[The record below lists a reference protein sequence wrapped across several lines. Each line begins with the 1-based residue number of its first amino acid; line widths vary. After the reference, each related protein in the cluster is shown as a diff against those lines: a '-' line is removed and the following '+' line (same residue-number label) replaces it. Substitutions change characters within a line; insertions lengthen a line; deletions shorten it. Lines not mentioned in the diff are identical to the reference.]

1 MVDPQ
6 FSRPSRTCQ
15 PCEARNTRHAIETSH
30 TLQDGVARGLERM
43 CGGWLPA
50 AACWLPAAT
59 LVGLLAAA
67 ACPGGACRVPGL
79 EHDILAA
86 LHAARRPWL
95 DALLVPASWL
105 GSIAVLLPA
114 AFALWLWRRHR
125 AAARVALFPL
135 LAVGGAWL
143 FVHSAK
149 LLVARPRPDLF
160 APLVA
165 MPQDLSFPSAH
176 AAQAGAFAIAVVLI
190 SSRQR
195 AWSVIAAAS
204 LLVATVALSRL
215 YLQVHYP
222 SDVLAG
228 LIVGAGWT
236 AGLWLLLGRTR

>member
-1 MVDPQ
+1 MR
-6 FSRPSRTCQ
+6 SKARARGRTVLRAGWNACRVAGF
-15 PCEARNTRHAIETSH
+15 PPRHAGCQQRRLS
-30 TLQDGVARGLERM
+30 GSSPRRRAR
-43 CGGWLPA
+43 A
-50 AACWLPAAT
+50 AH
-59 LVGLLAAA
+59 A
-67 ACPGGACRVPGL
+67 ACPGWSTTSSP
-79 EHDILAA
+79 
-86 LHAARRPWL
+86 ARSPWL
-95 DALLVPASWL
+95 DALFVPASWL

-125 AAARVALFPL
+125 AAAHVALFPL

-176 AAQAGAFAIAVVLI
+176 TAQAGAFAIAVVLI

-195 AWSVIAAAS
+195 ARGVIAAAS